1 MAVLVQ
7 SAAAHSCTLPSFR
20 DFCEGIPSSPT
31 VLLSDAYQLH
41 QECRRPSVASTMS
54 EGTLPENFNYFQ
66 THGRTDPDG
75 LTRLDKC
82 INHVQQQQPHLTGGA
97 ARADGIVGRGRQQ
110 TPQLAYGRIH
120 SPLSSPSDD
129 VNSKERAG
137 SLPSSPLQC
146 GWFDP
151 GTKRALATINFID
164 SWTRDELHDA
174 FWKTDPSRPLYGD
187 QPTFN
192 KKGIPDKVAD
202 GTQTLHRGGKKSH
215 AESERDRR
223 VRHFAYQGEL
233 HHTQPEITQQLADQ
247 DEEMQQIKQSTSS
260 KGPGKDDQFVS
271 DIYMHNLSALVVQS
285 EHEGRKMAERE
296 LEELKRENLALRRT
310 LFGQS
315 PSRKRHAEHVTTEAV
330 RSSKRQRTNENES
343 WESSSKRR
351 ALRLPPSPSP
361 SPSVASTH
369 ARL

>member
-1 MAVLVQ
+1 
-7 SAAAHSCTLPSFR
+7 
-20 DFCEGIPSSPT
+20 
-31 VLLSDAYQLH
+31 
-41 QECRRPSVASTMS
+41 
-54 EGTLPENFNYFQ
+54 
-66 THGRTDPDG
+66 
-75 LTRLDKC
+75 
-82 INHVQQQQPHLTGGA
+82 
-97 ARADGIVGRGRQQ
+97 
-110 TPQLAYGRIH
+110 
-120 SPLSSPSDD
+120 
-129 VNSKERAG
+129 
-137 SLPSSPLQC
+137 
-146 GWFDP
+146 
-151 GTKRALATINFID
+151 
-164 SWTRDELHDA
+164 
-174 FWKTDPSRPLYGD
+174 
-187 QPTFN
+187 
-192 KKGIPDKVAD
+192 
-202 GTQTLHRGGKKSH
+202 
-215 AESERDRR
+215 
-223 VRHFAYQGEL
+223 
-233 HHTQPEITQQLADQ
+233 LADQ